1 LVFRVLD
8 ATAFYAGIPFSSNDS
23 FITTSG
29 VFEEI
34 QHIKTKQGALEMLQQ
49 TNRLQI
55 RDPSEEYISV
65 VRNTADKTGDSATIS
80 KQDITII
87 ALALENNI
95 ELITDDFAVTNVA
108 KQLKIQTSSL
118 MTQGINTIGKWIS
131 YCSMCGKEFLKE
143 KECPIC
149 GSKLNRKLIKKS
161 I

>member
-1 LVFRVLD
+1 M
-8 ATAFYAGIPFSSNDS
+8 
-23 FITTSG
+23 TTSM
-29 VFEEI
+29 VYEEI

-55 RDPSEEYISV
+55 RDPMEESIISV
-65 VRNTADKTGDSATIS
+65 TDASIKTGDNSTIS

-87 ALALENNI
+87 ALALENKI

-108 KQLKIQTSSL
+108 RQLKIKTSSL
-118 MTQGINTIGKWIS
+118 MTDGVKTVGKWIS
-131 YCSMCGKEFLKE
+131 YCSICGKEFSKL

-149 GSKLNRKLIKKS
+149 GSRLNRKLIKKS

>member
-1 LVFRVLD
+1 M
-8 ATAFYAGIPFSSNDS
+8 
-23 FITTSG
+23 TTSAIYDE
-29 VFEEI
+29 VE
-34 QHIKTKQGALEMLQQ
+34 HIKKKHGALEMLQQ

-55 RDPSEEYISV
+55 REPSDEFITLVKNASV
-65 VRNTADKTGDSATIS
+65 KTGDSTTIS

-87 ALALENNI
+87 ALALENKI

-108 KQLKIQTSSL
+108 RQLKIQTLSL
-118 MTQGINTIGKWIS
+118 MTQGISTVGKWII
-131 YCSMCGKEFLKE
+131 YCSMCGKEFSKE

>member
-23 FITTSG
+23 FMTTSI
-29 VFEEI
+29 VYQEI
-34 QHIKTKQGALEMLQQ
+34 QHIKAKQGALDMLQQ
-49 TNRLQI
+49 TNRLQV
-55 RDPSEEYISV
+55 RDPAEKTINIVNDASE
-65 VRNTADKTGDSATIS
+65 KTGDKQTIS
-80 KQDITII
+80 KQDVSII

-108 KQLKIQTSSL
+108 KQLGIKTSSL
-118 MTQGINTIGKWIS
+118 MTQGINTVGKWIS
-131 YCSMCGKEFLKE
+131 YCSMCGKEFSKE

-149 GSKLNRKLIKKS
+149 GSKLNRRLIKKS

>member
-1 LVFRVLD
+1 MVFRVLD

-23 FITTSG
+23 FMTTSI
-29 VFEEI
+29 VYQEI
-34 QHIKTKQGALEMLQQ
+34 QHIKAKQGALDMLQQ
-49 TNRLQI
+49 TNRLQV
-55 RDPSEEYISV
+55 RDPAEKTINIVNDASE
-65 VRNTADKTGDSATIS
+65 KTGDKQTIS
-80 KQDITII
+80 KQDVSII

-108 KQLKIQTSSL
+108 KQLGVKTSPL
-118 MTQGINTIGKWIS
+118 MTQGIKVVGKWIS
-131 YCSMCGKEFLKE
+131 YCSACGKEFSKE

>member
-8 ATAFYAGIPFSSNDS
+8 ATAFYAGIPFVSNDS
-23 FITTSG
+23 FMTTSA
-29 VFEEI
+29 VYEEI
-34 QHIKTKQGALEMLQQ
+34 QHIKAKTSALEILQQ
-49 TNRLQI
+49 TNRLEI
-55 RDPSEEYISV
+55 RDPSNEIINIVKDVSM
-65 VRNTADKTGDSATIS
+65 KTGDHITIS

-87 ALALENNI
+87 ALALENKI

-108 KQLKIQTSSL
+108 RQLKIQTSSL
-118 MTQGINTIGKWIS
+118 MTQGITTVGKWIS
-131 YCSMCGKEFLKE
+131 YCSMCGKEFSKE

>member
-1 LVFRVLD
+1 MVFRVLD
-8 ATAFYAGIPFSSNDS
+8 ATAFYAGMPFASNDS
-23 FITTSG
+23 FMTTSM
-29 VFEEI
+29 VYKEI

-55 RDPSEEYISV
+55 RDPMEESIISV
-65 VRNTADKTGDSATIS
+65 TDASIKTGDNSTIS

-87 ALALENNI
+87 ALALENKI

-108 KQLKIQTSSL
+108 RQLKIKTSSL
-118 MTQGINTIGKWIS
+118 MTDGVKTVGKWIS
-131 YCSMCGKEFLKE
+131 YCSICGKEFSKL

-149 GSKLNRKLIKKS
+149 GSRLNRKLIKKS

>member
-1 LVFRVLD
+1 MVFRVLD
-8 ATAFYAGIPFSSNDS
+8 ATAFYAGIPFTSNDS
-23 FITTSG
+23 FMTTSA
-29 VFEEI
+29 VYDEVE
-34 QHIKTKQGALEMLQQ
+34 HIKKKHGALEMLQQ

-55 RDPSEEYISV
+55 REPSDEFITIV
-65 VRNTADKTGDSATIS
+65 KNAAAKTGDSITIS

-87 ALALENNI
+87 ALALENKI

-108 KQLKIQTSSL
+108 RQLKIKTSSL
-118 MTQGINTIGKWIS
+118 MTQGINTVGRWIS
-131 YCSMCGKEFLKE
+131 YCPICGKEFSVK

>member
-8 ATAFYAGIPFSSNDS
+8 ATAFYAGIPFTSNDS
-23 FITTSG
+23 FMTTSA
-29 VFEEI
+29 VYDEVE
-34 QHIKTKQGALEMLQQ
+34 HIKKKHGALEMLQQ

-55 RDPSEEYISV
+55 REPSDEFITLVKNASV
-65 VRNTADKTGDSATIS
+65 KTGDSTTIS

-87 ALALENNI
+87 ALALENKI

-108 KQLKIQTSSL
+108 RQLKIQTLSL
-118 MTQGINTIGKWIS
+118 MTQGISTVGKWII
-131 YCSMCGKEFLKE
+131 YCSMCGKEFSKE

>member
-1 LVFRVLD
+1 MVFRVLD
-8 ATAFYAGIPFSSNDS
+8 ATAFYTGIPFASNDS
-23 FITTSG
+23 FMTTSM
-29 VFEEI
+29 VYEEI
-34 QHIKTKQGALEMLQQ
+34 QHIKTKQGVLEMLQQ

-55 RDPSEEYISV
+55 RDPSEKNMNNVTNASI
-65 VRNTADKTGDSATIS
+65 KTGDNLTIS
-80 KQDITII
+80 KQDVSII

-108 KQLKIQTSSL
+108 KQLNIRTSSL
-118 MTQGINTIGKWIS
+118 MTKGISIVGKWIS
-131 YCSMCGKEFLKE
+131 YCSMCGKEFSKQ

>member
-1 LVFRVLD
+1 MVFRVLD
-8 ATAFYAGIPFSSNDS
+8 ATAFYAGIPFASNDS
-23 FITTSG
+23 FMTTSI
-29 VFEEI
+29 VYEEI

-55 RDPSEEYISV
+55 RDPMEESIISV
-65 VRNTADKTGDSATIS
+65 TDASIKTGDNSTIS

-87 ALALENNI
+87 ALALENKI

-108 KQLKIQTSSL
+108 RQLKIKTSSL
-118 MTQGINTIGKWIS
+118 MTDGVKTVGKWIS
-131 YCSMCGKEFLKE
+131 YCSICGKEFSKL

-149 GSKLNRKLIKKS
+149 GSRLNRKLIKKS